1 LQYEELM
8 PEGQD
13 LCMEHGS
20 TPKWKPGWIDPDDP
34 PYDGWLVDPADYF
47 AFGPK
52 ENQERQRNQLNG
64 QLGSDV
70 FF

>member
-1 LQYEELM
+1 
-8 PEGQD
+8 
-13 LCMEHGS
+13 MEHGS